1 MPMYEYRCGPCCHY
15 FERLVPL
22 DQRNTVHC
30 PHCGAFAIREWR
42 TAPSMRPDSIP
53 GGLVLENLG
62 PKPQRFY
69 SRTEIKDEMRARG
82 VEQHVRHVGLPGSD
96 KSPHTTRHI

>member
-1 MPMYEYRCGPCCHY
+1 MPNYDYACERCQHY
-15 FERLVPL
+15 FERIVPVEL
-22 DQRNTVHC
+22 RNSVTC
-30 PHCGAFAIREWR
+30 KHCGHIAGREWR
-42 TAPSMRPDSIP
+42 HAPSMRPDSIP
-53 GGLVLENLG
+53 GGLTLENLG
-62 PKPQRFY
+62 PTPKTFY